1 VPSGFVSVIEA
12 LVVLGVLAVDR
23 ARSVAGERGQPTAG
37 AQAA

>member
-23 ARSVAGERGQPTAG
+23 ARILAGERGQPTTG
-37 AQAA
+37 EQAA